1 MCVLALGLSTPSN
14 AQVFQVVSGKLES
27 DDNVFVAPESG
38 ATIRLSKGITLKA
51 WPGSRLHRVHKR
63 VKLWLSAEGRT
74 LTHVVA
80 LAGGRVDIECND
92 PTRAVLVRAPL
103 EIASVVRGGH
113 MSLAAQNGQ
122 VSIIN
127 QDSNV
132 IWALGA
138 GKFSKLEAGKV
149 KTLSKLAESE
159 TALLPASEVRMEN
172 NLYGSF
178 GRGAELTGVDWQ
190 PVAQAVGYRVN
201 IQQLEPENR
210 ALGLIE
216 TVAPVLSPPPQLP
229 AGRYALSVQAVDRFG
244 IEGRASKPQSFSV
257 VGVRTSD
264 GGYVDQRGNIVAG
277 YDRRLRL
284 TFADGLVM
292 KGGAL
297 DWQPVPDEIVLPSSD
312 PINIHVRQAGDTR
325 LLSARV
331 LAHQVK
337 TSVTVGPKLVRRP
350 GESVQI
356 EVSITG
362 PDGESVPAWIE
373 PHFRV
378 LLGIDEVDVTWRR
391 DNDKFIAEVPAREG
405 EGPWVV
411 RAEVS
416 DQYGHV
422 LGRDFVEVAPR
433 AVAPA
438 PVAPPP
444 PAPPSPPP
452 AQASR

>member
-1 MCVLALGLSTPSN
+1 MCVLAVGLSTPSH
-14 AQVFQVVSGKLES
+14 AQVFQVVSGKLDS

-74 LTHVVA
+74 LTHVIA

-113 MSLAAQNGQ
+113 MSLSAQDGQ
-122 VSIIN
+122 VSIVN
-127 QDSNV
+127 QDSTV

-138 GKFSKLEAGKV
+138 GKFTKLEAGKI
-149 KTLSKLAESE
+149 KTLSKFAESE
-159 TALLPASEVRMEN
+159 TALLSATEVRMEN
-172 NLYGSF
+172 NLYGGF
-178 GRGAELTGVDWQ
+178 GKGAELTGVDWQ
-190 PVAQAVGYRVN
+190 PVPQAVGYRVS

-216 TVAPVLSPPPQLP
+216 TVGPVLSPPPQLP
-229 AGRYALSVQAVDRFG
+229 AGRYALSVHAVDRFG
-244 IEGRASKPQSFSV
+244 IEGRASQPQSFSV

-284 TFADGLVM
+284 TFAEGLVM

-297 DWQPVPDEIVLPSSD
+297 DWQPVPEEIILPSSD
-312 PINIHVRQAGDTR
+312 PMDIHVRQAGDTR

-331 LAHQVK
+331 VSHQVK
-337 TSVTVGPKLVRRP
+337 TTVSVGPKLVRWP

-362 PDGESVPAWIE
+362 PNGEGIPAWIE
-373 PHFRV
+373 PQFRV
-378 LLGIDEVDVTWRR
+378 LLGIDEVEVAWRR
-391 DNDKFIAEVPAREG
+391 EGDRYVTEVPAREG
-405 EGPWVV
+405 DGPWVV

-416 DQYGHV
+416 DQFGHA

-433 AVAPA
+433 ELAPLPVA
-438 PVAPPP
+438 APPP
-444 PAPPSPPP
+444 AAPKPP

>member
-1 MCVLALGLSTPSN
+1 MCVLALGVSTPSH
-14 AQVFQVVSGKLES
+14 AEVFQVVSGKLDS

-63 VKLWLSAEGRT
+63 AKLWISAEGRT

-103 EIASVVRGGH
+103 EIASVVRGGR
-113 MSLAAQNGQ
+113 MSLAAHAGQ
-122 VSIIN
+122 VSIVN
-127 QDSNV
+127 HDSTV

-138 GKFSKLEAGKV
+138 GKFSKLEAGKI
-149 KTLSKLAESE
+149 KTLSKFAESE
-159 TALLPASEVRMEN
+159 TALLPATEVRMEN
-172 NLYGSF
+172 NLYGGF

-190 PVAQAVGYRVN
+190 PVPQAVGYRVS

-210 ALGLIE
+210 ALGVIE
-216 TVAPVLSPPPQLP
+216 TVGPALSPPPQLP
-229 AGRYALSVQAVDRFG
+229 AGRYALSVHAVDRFG
-244 IEGRASKPQSFSV
+244 IEGRASQLHSFTV

-264 GGYVDQRGNIVAG
+264 GGYVDRRGNIVAG

-284 TFADGLVM
+284 TFAEGLVL

-297 DWQPVPDEIVLPSSD
+297 DWRPVPEEIVLPSSD
-312 PINIHVRQAGDTR
+312 PMDIHVRQAGDTR

-331 LAHQVK
+331 MAHQVK
-337 TSVTVGPKLVRRP
+337 TTVSVGPKLVRWP

-356 EVSITG
+356 EVSITS
-362 PDGESVPAWIE
+362 PDGEGIPSWIE
-373 PHFRV
+373 PQFRV
-378 LLGIDEVDVTWRR
+378 LLGIDEVEVTWRR
-391 DNDKFIAEVPAREG
+391 QGDKFVTEVPAREG
-405 EGPWVV
+405 VGPWVV

-416 DQYGHV
+416 DQFGHA

-433 AVAPA
+433 DIAPA
-438 PVAPPP
+438 APAAAPPP
-444 PAPPSPPP
+444 AAPKPP